1 MPEINF
7 HYFQEGNDTSGDD
20 LEAVVTGL
28 KLARSYVREP
38 RAARH
43 VTAELHPGNQIQT
56 DEDLSNYI
64 RDQAWGH
71 HASCTAKIGA
81 DSDRMA
87 VLDSSFRVRGVK
99 RLRVVDASALPHI
112 PGFFPVASIIMIG
125 EKAGDVIVEHAHRPH
140 WEND

>member
-7 HYFQEGNDTSGDD
+7 HYFQEGNDASGDD
-20 LEAVVTGL
+20 LKAVVHGL
-28 KLARSYVREP
+28 KLARSYVNEP
-38 RAARH
+38 QAAKH
-43 VTAELHPGNQIQT
+43 VAAELHPGNQIQT
-56 DEDLSNYI
+56 DQDLSNYI

-81 DSDRMA
+81 DNDPMA

-112 PGFFPVASIIMIG
+112 PGFFPVASTIMIG
-125 EKAGDVIVEHAHRPH
+125 EKAGDVILRTCASCA
-140 WEND
+140 WERR